1 MINVTIVPISPPAK
15 PTEYGYDEASKTPGT
30 YLPIGDTPFK
40 EYVFVCFGTKERSIF
55 YGIRSNASPDA
66 TILIPDP
73 PAWEHVKFHRLH
85 RTRIAVEINLA
96 NAMIETVNMVER

>member
-1 MINVTIVPISPPAK
+1 MIYVNIIPLSPPAK
-15 PTEYGYDEASKTPGT
+15 PTEYGYAEASKTPGT

-40 EYVFVCFGTKERSIF
+40 EYVFVCFGTKERSVF
-55 YGIRSNASPDA
+55 YGIRSNASADA

-73 PAWEHVKFHRLH
+73 ATWEQVKFHRLH
-85 RTRIAVEINLA
+85 RTKIEVEVNLS